1 MLRTIVS
8 MLLFALASGAL
19 WAGTPVGEY
28 KMSAKAVAPGVYA
41 ILTPA
46 RDFPNPEN
54 KGWNSNSAFVVTPD
68 GVLLFDSGSSQ
79 TIGEA
84 LKQTIAKVT
93 DKPVRWIVNSH
104 GHGDHWLGNA
114 AFRQSDPTIFASET
128 VAARIR
134 NEGEDWIA
142 RFNRMTNGATG
153 ESTVVVPNTLIRER
167 TEKVLGG
174 VRVAFIPSGDSHS
187 PGDIVAW
194 LPESRVLLTGD
205 VVYSDRMP
213 STFDAKLQAWIK
225 FLGELESLKPKVVV
239 PGHGSLGDAATIR
252 RERELFQDLWAA
264 VKAGFDAGK
273 TDFEMKPDVSRALA
287 KYRKYY
293 PGFEEKLGRDISHV
307 LLQVEAAGF

>member
-1 MLRTIVS
+1 MKRKLVT
-8 MLLFALASGAL
+8 LLTLALCPGVLFGATPAS
-19 WAGTPVGEY
+19 EY
-28 KMSAKAVAPGVYA
+28 KMSAKQIAPNVYA
-41 ILTPA
+41 VLTPA

-54 KGWNSNSAFVVTPD
+54 KGWNSNTAFVVTAD
-68 GVLLFDSGSSQ
+68 AVLLFDSGSSQ

-84 LKQTIAKVT
+84 LKRTIATVT

-114 AFRQSDPTIFASET
+114 AFSRPDLAIFASET
-128 VAARIR
+128 VTKRVR
-134 NEGEDWIA
+134 NESEDWIE

-153 ESTVVVPNTLIRER
+153 KSSVVVPNTLINER

-174 VRVAFIPSGDSHS
+174 VRVIFIPSGDSHS

-194 LPESRVLLTGD
+194 MPEQRVLLTGD

-213 STFDAKLQAWIK
+213 STFDAKVQTWIK
-225 FLGELESLKPKVVV
+225 FLGELEQLKPKVVV
-239 PGHGSLGDAATIR
+239 PGHGGLGDVATIR
-252 RERELFQDLWAA
+252 RQRELFQDLWAA

-273 TDFEMKPDVSRALA
+273 TDFEMRPDVSRALA

-293 PGFEEKLGRDISHV
+293 PGFDEKLGRDISYV
-307 LLQVEAAGF
+307 LLQVEATAF